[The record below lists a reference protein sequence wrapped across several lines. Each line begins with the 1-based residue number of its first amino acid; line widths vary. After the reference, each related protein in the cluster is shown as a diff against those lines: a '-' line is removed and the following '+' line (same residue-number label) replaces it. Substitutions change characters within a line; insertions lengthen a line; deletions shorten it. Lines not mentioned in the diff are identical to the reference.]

1 MAFDKG
7 RRVDTGRSKR
17 AKRVTKDRSASVP
30 QVVAETDTPL
40 DPDIVEDKDVSD
52 FESGPT
58 VNGSLSGLNFMQ
70 VQACLKAGATVEQIT
85 KLGASGFTPDQI
97 VSLASSTASSGGITA
112 EGLADAMKA
121 AREKI
126 PENIKAPL
134 ISDANPL
141 GERDHPRPLLKCAM
155 YFGGA
160 LIGNTKI
167 NAGLTLDEIDSLNQV
182 TPGHYRITKT
192 DGSRQV
198 IEVAGRVNS
207 NLETEL
213 LRFVL
218 PEGDQTKNNYPGQ
231 AELARQCRSENR
243 VTPQVAS

>member
-52 FESGPT
+52 LESGPT

-85 KLGASGFTPDQI
+85 QLGASGFTPDQI

-231 AELARQCRSENR
+231 AELARQCCSENR

>member
-7 RRVDTGRSKR
+7 RRADTGQSKR
-17 AKRVTKDRSASVP
+17 TKRGTKGKGVIAP

-40 DPDIVEDKDVSD
+40 DPDITEDEDVSD
-52 FESGPT
+52 LESGPT
-58 VNGSLSGLNFMQ
+58 ASGSLAGLSFTQ
-70 VQACLKAGATVEQIT
+70 VQDCLMAGATVEQIT
-85 KLGASGFTPDQI
+85 QLGASGFTPDQI

-112 EGLADAMKA
+112 EGLAEAMKA

-160 LIGNTKI
+160 LIGNTKV

-198 IEVAGRVNS
+198 IEVEGRLNS

-231 AELARQCRSENR
+231 ADLARQCCSKNR
-243 VTPQVAS
+243 VTPLVAS